1 MTTETN
7 ATATEETIYA
17 VVHFHDTEEVSI
29 HPFRSRKDAEADLIE
44 TAQGELEWLKDDD
57 GLCVEIGEEEYYDAD
72 DAIGALKE
80 NPVGIT
86 INGSEDN
93 IEISIREL
101 KLK

>member
-7 ATATEETIYA
+7 TTATEETIYA
-17 VVHFHDTEEVSI
+17 VVHFHDTDEVSI

-44 TAQGELEWLKDDD
+44 TAQAELNWLKDDED
-57 GLCVEIGEEEYYDAD
+57 LVAEIGEEEYYDVD

-80 NPVGIT
+80 NPVNIT
-86 INGSEDN
+86 INGNEDN

>member
-7 ATATEETIYA
+7 TTATEETIYA

-57 GLCVEIGEEEYYDAD
+57 FRVEIGEDEYYDAD

-80 NPVGIT
+80 NPVSIT